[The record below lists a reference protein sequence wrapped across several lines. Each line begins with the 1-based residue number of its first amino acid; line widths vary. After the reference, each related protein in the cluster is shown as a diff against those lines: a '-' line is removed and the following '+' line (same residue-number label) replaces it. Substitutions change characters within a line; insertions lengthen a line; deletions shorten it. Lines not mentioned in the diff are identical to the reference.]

1 MADEAPRPGTP
12 VRTVTELTLEIQ
24 GVLARSFDE
33 VWVRGQVSGAR
44 RVSSGHVYLSLK
56 DEGAVLPAVV
66 WRSLAARL
74 RFSLEDGVE
83 VLCRGTVD
91 VYPPHGRY
99 QLIVHEVSPLGVGAM
114 QLAFEQLKRRLEAE
128 GLFAP
133 ERKVALP
140 FLPRRVAL
148 VTSKTGA
155 AVRDLVT
162 VVHRRFPRVEL
173 VLVPVKVQGA
183 GAADDVARGLRF
195 ADRAAGADVIVV
207 GRGGGSPEDL
217 HAFNEE
223 PVARAIA
230 ACTTPVV
237 SAVGH
242 EVDVTIADFVAD
254 VRAATPS
261 QAGELVVP
269 VQRELADDLD
279 RRAARLAHLVRV
291 RVDRAWQAVE
301 ALAGRPV
308 VRAPADGVAARRRAV
323 EALGARLA
331 SRAPSAELA
340 RRRQGL
346 ADLASRARR
355 ALAARAA
362 AARGRATELSARLLG
377 ASPRGPLREA
387 RSTVDDL
394 AGRAA
399 AAVRRRV
406 DRSVAAYEV
415 RRAALESLSPLR
427 VLDRGFS
434 LTRTDGTLLK
444 SVSQVR
450 PGDRIATQVGDGTVT
465 SRVEAV
471 EPAPRPTGPGSPP

>member
-261 QAGELVVP
+261 QAGELVPRDVLD
-269 VQRELADDLD
+269 ELGRRPLAHGDLG
-279 RRAARLAHLVRV
+279 RRAGEPGDPRPGLH
-291 RVDRAWQAVE
+291 Q
-301 ALAGRPV
+301 AGRDRV
-308 VRAPADGVAARRRAV
+308 VDPCRCRDHA
-323 EALGARLA
+323 
-331 SRAPSAELA
+331 
-340 RRRQGL
+340 
-346 ADLASRARR
+346 
-355 ALAARAA
+355 
-362 AARGRATELSARLLG
+362 
-377 ASPRGPLREA
+377 
-387 RSTVDDL
+387 
-394 AGRAA
+394 
-399 AAVRRRV
+399 
-406 DRSVAAYEV
+406 EV
-415 RRAALESLSPLR
+415 RRDLRDRGDARSDLVLQLEHQLLAALDEAE
-427 VLDRGFS
+427 G
-434 LTRTDGTLLK
+434 RT
-444 SVSQVR
+444 
-450 PGDRIATQVGDGTVT
+450 
-465 SRVEAV
+465 
-471 EPAPRPTGPGSPP
+471 